1 MNRRS
6 KAEPTHHETPHVERA
21 NKTHRSTKRTD
32 SPTDQG
38 IRAVAL
44 LERSDLHARPRVDQ
58 IAAAI
63 TRAAGSSK
71 ALVLHGIW
79 FPAWIIANTGLI
91 EGFEPFDPFPF
102 SLLTTIVSLEAIF
115 LTLFVLISQNRMS
128 QQAEK
133 RDELDLQI
141 NLLAERETTV
151 VLKLLHEIGAR
162 VGVKGV
168 AGKEVGELLKK
179 TRVEDL
185 AHKLEKALPTEK

>member
-1 MNRRS
+1 
-6 KAEPTHHETPHVERA
+6 VERA
-21 NKTHRSTKRTD
+21 KKTHRSRKQTD
-32 SPTDQG
+32 SPADEG

-44 LERSDLHARPRVDQ
+44 LERGELHARPRVDQ

-79 FPAWIIANTGLI
+79 FFAWIIANTGQV
-91 EGFEPFDPFPF
+91 EGLKPFDPFPF
-102 SLLTTIVSLEAIF
+102 SLLTTVVSLEAIF

-133 RDELDLQI
+133 RAELDLQI

-151 VLKLLHEIGAR
+151 ILKLLHEIGAR
-162 VGVKGV
+162 VGAKGV
-168 AGKEVGELLKK
+168 SSKELSELLKK
-179 TRVEDL
+179 TRVEEL
-185 AHKLEKALPTEK
+185 AHKLESALPAEK